1 MTSLGR
7 HTRPVCNLGH
17 SRDLFRI
24 KWCGWMMLTS
34 IQCVFID
41 FWWCEG
47 SGASFECLRMRH
59 RSRRKCAPM
68 NAGDL
73 GSRLA
78 VCACAY
84 DPNHVTA
91 QDKRLGPNCACVP
104 FVTRLYAVCSL
115 KLCEL
120 CGSNTC
126 VCVFFFPWGH
136 VNIHAQIWGF
146 VTSMRSHGLNARF
159 WLVEHYLC
167 CARIG

>member
-1 MTSLGR
+1 MDG
-7 HTRPVCNLGH
+7 
-17 SRDLFRI
+17 
-24 KWCGWMMLTS
+24 WCWPPYS
-34 IQCVFID
+34 VFFID

-91 QDKRLGPNCACVP
+91 QDKRLGPNCACVAL
-104 FVTRLYAVCSL
+104 VTRFYAVRSL

-120 CGSNTC
+120 WGSNTC
-126 VCVFFFPWGH
+126 VRVLFPMGSREHSCPNMGICDVNEVTWAQCSILIGRTLFVLRSDWLGPFVATITTFTTH
-136 VNIHAQIWGF
+136 VQ
-146 VTSMRSHGLNARF
+146 T
-159 WLVEHYLC
+159 C
-167 CARIG
+167 

>member
-1 MTSLGR
+1 
-7 HTRPVCNLGH
+7 
-17 SRDLFRI
+17 
-24 KWCGWMMLTS
+24 
-34 IQCVFID
+34 
-41 FWWCEG
+41 
-47 SGASFECLRMRH
+47 MRR

-73 GSRLA
+73 GSRWA

-84 DPNHVTA
+84 DPIHVTA

-104 FVTRLYAVCSL
+104 FVTRFYAVRSL
-115 KLCEL
+115 KLCEQ

-146 VTSMRSHGLNARF
+146 VTSMSHVCLMLDSDWLKKFLLRCDWLGPIVACITTIGEIRQNFTKASASVGLILATA
-159 WLVEHYLC
+159 LVSV
-167 CARIG
+167 RKF